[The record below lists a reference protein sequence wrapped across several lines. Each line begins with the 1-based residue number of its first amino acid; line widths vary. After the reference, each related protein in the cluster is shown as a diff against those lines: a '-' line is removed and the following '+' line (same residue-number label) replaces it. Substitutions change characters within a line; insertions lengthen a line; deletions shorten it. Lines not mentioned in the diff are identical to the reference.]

1 MEALLNYTDARIKKY
16 VEETEEKAKAGAIT
30 EEEVEGRTV
39 AAAVIETILDSL
51 KSYGSGNTEAEVV
64 TEEEVEEDED
74 KGFSYTELFGDTKA
88 SEEICRKALDLVIE
102 DPSYISYVSDRQ
114 GCCYEIKRSL
124 CIPHIRS
131 YVAELNVRELEKLSM
146 GHLDAAVDIA
156 INTIQKRVDVLVKKR
171 FHLWE

>member
-1 MEALLNYTDARIKKY
+1 MNYTDARIKKY
-16 VEETEEKAKAGAIT
+16 VEETEEKAKAGTIT
-30 EEEVEGRTV
+30 EEEVEGRTM
-39 AAAVIETILDSL
+39 AAAMLESIFNCA
-51 KSYGSGNTEAEVV
+51 KSYGSGNTEAEVT
-64 TEEEVEEDED
+64 TEEEDED